1 MNKTLDPIVYWKLRA
16 ICGDTQRS
24 LLMVQQ
30 AQEAFR
36 IASKK
41 QADIFNELDLEVNG
55 NYQLDDDTLS
65 IFDKEK

>member
-55 NYQLDDDTLS
+55 NYQLDDDMLS